1 MSSILN
7 LVKQVFSTIGAAIAV
22 VWKLICFVSYK
33 TWKFILAILAAIAG
47 VLFTKRVSKEIEK

>member
-7 LVKQVFSTIGAAIAV
+7 LLRNIISTIGAALAV
-22 VWKLICFVSYK
+22 VWKLICFVGSK

-47 VLFTKRVSKEIEK
+47 IFFTKRVSKEIDK

>member
-7 LVKQVFSTIGAAIAV
+7 LVKQVFSTIGAALAV
-22 VWKLICFVSYK
+22 VWKLICFVGSK

-47 VLFTKRVSKEIEK
+47 VFLTKRVSKEIEK